1 MSSSA
6 PHWPDDG
13 TERPGER
20 PALRVVPP
28 LAPQRPQPGG
38 RPAAGDPAGEWSRLA
53 GLREPSERDLAAA
66 RRRARPQLPSPV
78 AVTRDVAMALLEVEA
93 GCRSAAQI
101 ERICSPEL
109 WVRLEHRIGRRGGPL
124 PSGRS
129 VISVRCQENRPGVAD
144 TVVLVR
150 RGERMLPVAMRLD
163 AAAGRWTV
171 TELRWWCTEHD
182 PEAPACRGD
191 RGECKPVG
199 TRARRCGEAARGGGD
214 RWRRWRSGTGRSCGP
229 RPPSGWT
236 CRPPRRGAARDA
248 GCGSS
253 SPGGPADRRLR
264 RALPEGERGAA
275 LARVL
280 PGPIG
285 PVRRGGRWGRRGSS
299 CTSCLTRTGR
309 AGCGRPSCR
318 RCGPGAGRRRHA
330 ARPR

>member
-1 MSSSA
+1 MPQQWSSDDVPSA
-6 PHWPDDG
+6 IGLGGDHTCPPATRGSPPWRAVGQAVHRTEGAQEPD
-13 TERPGER
+13 RPES
-20 PALRVVPP
+20 
-28 LAPQRPQPGG
+28 
-38 RPAAGDPAGEWSRLA
+38 DF
-53 GLREPSERDLAAA
+53 AAA
-66 RRRARPQLPSPV
+66 SSRIRRT
-78 AVTRDVAMALLEVEA
+78 AVTGTA
-93 GCRSAAQI
+93 
-101 ERICSPEL
+101 
-109 WVRLEHRIGRRGGPL
+109 RGP
-124 PSGRS
+124 GRS
-129 VISVRCQENRPGVAD
+129 TPFGTARRQHASAEKAGTVALVVHQVVGGIGEN
-144 TVVLVR
+144 
-150 RGERMLPVAMRLD
+150 GE
-163 AAAGRWTV
+163 
-171 TELRWWCTEHD
+171 
-182 PEAPACRGD
+182 
-191 RGECKPVG
+191 PVG